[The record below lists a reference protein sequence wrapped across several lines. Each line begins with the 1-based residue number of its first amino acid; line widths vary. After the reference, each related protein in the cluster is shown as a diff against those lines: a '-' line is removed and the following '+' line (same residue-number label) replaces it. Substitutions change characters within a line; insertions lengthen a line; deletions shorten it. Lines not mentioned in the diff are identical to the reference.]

1 MFYHAD
7 FYARPHDVFT
17 LVLHL
22 LCTILKALSP
32 KARKFDSMK
41 ISLKKSV
48 LLRFLLRET
57 VSRRAR
63 NFHSRVLQNSDT
75 CQKLIWGLKAD
86 DFPISKLRPRITQKF
101 PKMPFSTAIT
111 LFENYSKCRIGIFQF
126 LSLKTDLS
134 GNTVLPPDSGFPRL
148 AKIDQFRQF

>member
-41 ISLKKSV
+41 ISPKKSV

-86 DFPISKLRPRITQKF
+86 EFPIWKLRPRITQKF
-101 PKMPFSTAIT
+101 PQMPFSTAIT

-126 LSLKTDLS
+126 LSLK
-134 GNTVLPPDSGFPRL
+134 N
-148 AKIDQFRQF
+148 